1 MVLVDKINT
10 DWKRLIISDTHLG
23 SAYAKELELFHM
35 LNEEEFDELV
45 LAGDIL
51 EFLRKPKFTSI
62 TKRIIDLINSKPKN
76 VIYIIGNHDDALE
89 SFIGEKLNNINFV
102 REYEFTH
109 YDRKFRIQ
117 HGDQYDTGIVKW
129 RYTIEFISF
138 IQNAIERVFK
148 IDLTT
153 WWANKQIKK
162 RKLKRI
168 WDLVKWNEDADVFI
182 MGHTHNPEVL
192 IWVDKK
198 ENIKTYVNTGDWV
211 DNCTYVTIKKGQVRL
226 RKFEMLEEESET
238 EEATE
243 AKTETEEIA
252 F

>member
-1 MVLVDKINT
+1 MNEKPS
-10 DWKRLIISDTHLG
+10 WKRLIISDTHLG
-23 SAYAKELELFHM
+23 SAHSKEVELYHM
-35 LNEEEFDELV
+35 LCEEEFDELI

-62 TKRIIDLINSKPKN
+62 TKRIIDVVNSKPKKT
-76 VIYIIGNHDDALE
+76 VYIIGNHDDAME
-89 SFIGEKLNNINFV
+89 AFVGETLLGIEFV
-102 REYEFTH
+102 REYEFFH
-109 YDRKFRIQ
+109 FGRKFRIQ
-117 HGDQYDTGIVKW
+117 HGDQYETGIVKW

-138 IQNAIERVFK
+138 IQNMIERVFR

-162 RKLKRI
+162 RKLRRI
-168 WDLVKWNEDADVFI
+168 WDIVKWNEDSDVFI

-211 DNCTYVTIKKGQVRL
+211 DNCTYVTIKDGQVRL
-226 RKFEMLEEESET
+226 RKFEMLDEESET
-238 EEATE
+238 QEITDTI
-243 AKTETEEIA
+243 TETITKELTGS
-252 F
+252 